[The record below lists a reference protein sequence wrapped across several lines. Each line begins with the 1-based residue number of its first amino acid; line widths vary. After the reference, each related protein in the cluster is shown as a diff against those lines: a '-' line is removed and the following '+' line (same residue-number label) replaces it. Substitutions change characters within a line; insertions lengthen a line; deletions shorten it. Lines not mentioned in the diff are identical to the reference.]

1 MRLGATVPDFT
12 AQTTHGP
19 IRFYNWLGNSWCIL
33 FSHPADFTPVC
44 TTELARMAERAYEF
58 TKRGVRMIGHSCDS
72 VAKHLVWLQDIRSFA
87 RNLPAEFPYP
97 IIADETRELAV
108 ALDMLDE
115 SERTAEGEPV
125 SVRAVLIIAPDRRL
139 RLSMYYPNTTGRNVE
154 WGTTCWWT
162 RRAGPRYA
170 APCRAPPCRR
180 TAWRRCRCH
189 PAWPTCARPSSTT
202 TPRPPPASSGT
213 AEHRRVSH
221 GLLTVSVHPRSP
233 RKLPRHHWRISATDT
248 AFVKSSDTL

>member
-139 RLSMYYPNTTGRNVE
+139 RLSMYYPNTTGRNVDE
-154 WGTTCWWT
+154 ILRVIDSLMLTERLRVVTPVDWTMGDDLLVDTTSGPSLCGTVPRAAVPENRVETVQMPSGLAYVRKTKFYYDSSPSTCEFWD
-162 RRAGPRYA
+162 
-170 APCRAPPCRR
+170 
-180 TAWRRCRCH
+180 
-189 PAWPTCARPSSTT
+189 S
-202 TPRPPPASSGT
+202 
-213 AEHRRVSH
+213 
-221 GLLTVSVHPRSP
+221 
-233 RKLPRHHWRISATDT
+233 
-248 AFVKSSDTL
+248 